1 MLPLLILR
9 IRIRRLTA
17 TVKSNAFVAKGSISV
32 VTLSILYKD
41 LVLVLV
47 IFLQQ
52 VMILLNQ
59 KRLAI
64 NKTRKMSSVLY
75 FLVPL
80 LATSSTPST

>member
-32 VTLSILYKD
+32 VTLSVLYKD

-47 IFLQQ
+47 IFL
-52 VMILLNQ
+52 
-59 KRLAI
+59 
-64 NKTRKMSSVLY
+64 
-75 FLVPL
+75 
-80 LATSSTPST
+80 STGNDFY

>member
-32 VTLSILYKD
+32 VTLSVLYKD

-47 IFLQQ
+47 IFLSTGNDFTKSKKISHKQNAKDDQ
-52 VMILLNQ
+52 CFVFPC
-59 KRLAI
+59 
-64 NKTRKMSSVLY
+64 S
-75 FLVPL
+75 F
-80 LATSSTPST
+80 TSHQ